1 MVRDS
6 VTGFCWTAGYNG
18 NGQLGYAGTSTT
30 SSNVYGLSKMNI
42 AGQTYNLVN
51 VKQLAFTAFNTMCSA
66 TVVLDNGVSFS
77 IGNNYAGQTSVGF
90 SGTTVNANADANL
103 IENINSYIW
112 QMVRAAP
119 GMQGAMAD
127 VMGFGWY
134 NSTGP
139 VYYMWLMWK
148 NTDGRIMIAGT
159 GQNGS
164 AGQGNA
170 LGQYLADYDNVNA
183 ESMGTPLID

>member
-18 NGQLGYAGTSTT
+18 NGQLGYAGTSTS
-30 SSNVYGLSKMNI
+30 SSNVFGLSKMNI

-51 VKQLAFTAFNTMCSA
+51 VKQLAFVAFGTVCTA

-77 IGNNYAGQTSVGF
+77 IGYNNYGSTSVGF
-90 SGTTVNANADANL
+90 SGTTVNANADANA

-119 GMQGAMAD
+119 GMQGAITDA
-127 VMGFGWY
+127 MGFGYY
-134 NSTGP
+134 NGTINL
-139 VYYMWLMWK
+139 MWLMWK
-148 NTDGRIMIAGT
+148 NADGRVMIAGN
-159 GQNGS
+159 GQNGA

-170 LGQYLADYDNVNA
+170 LGQYIADQDGVHA
-183 ESMGTPLID
+183 EAMGTPLVD